1 MAKCCHA
8 LRTHQHAQGGRVAA
22 RARPAGRGNEAA
34 SSEPSIY
41 SVRTVERIIG
51 HSLHGQSRGS
61 GAESERAR
69 RRPACLPSW
78 AQARHVSSGVH
89 FGRKEVILYS
99 LRSVQHSL
107 PTHPLALTRF
117 PFMLA
122 PTCPHATAY
131 VLSFTLYQSVLAIY
145 SPCEVAVLLHHRSVP
160 PSKIVARG
168 KAALFIRAVIL
179 QSLCRAHM

>member
-1 MAKCCHA
+1 MYARSKLTTSSAAVERGGLAKCCHA

-51 HSLHGQSRGS
+51 HSLHGQSKAEE
-61 GAESERAR
+61 AESERAR
-69 RRPACLPSW
+69 RRPGCLPSW

-99 LRSVQHSL
+99 LRSVQRS
-107 PTHPLALTRF
+107 PSPHPLALARF

-122 PTCPHATAY
+122 PTCPHHAVAY
-131 VLSFTLYQSVLAIY
+131 ALSFT
-145 SPCEVAVLLHHRSVP
+145 P
-160 PSKIVARG
+160 PNP
-168 KAALFIRAVIL
+168 FW
-179 QSLCRAHM
+179 

>member
-1 MAKCCHA
+1 MLSRLAHTPTRPRRA
-8 LRTHQHAQGGRVAA
+8 SGRP
-22 RARPAGRGNEAA
+22 RPSVRPRNEAA

-51 HSLHGQSRGS
+51 HSLHGQSKAEE
-61 GAESERAR
+61 AESERAR

-99 LRSVQHSL
+99 LRSVQRSPPATSSRAHSL
-107 PTHPLALTRF
+107 LFHARAHLSTSCRGICAL
-117 PFMLA
+117 
-122 PTCPHATAY
+122 
-131 VLSFTLYQSVLAIY
+131 LYSSQSVLVIY

-160 PSKIVARG
+160 PSTIIARG
-168 KAALFIRAVIL
+168 RTRTALFIRAVIL
-179 QSLCRAHM
+179 QSLCRTHM